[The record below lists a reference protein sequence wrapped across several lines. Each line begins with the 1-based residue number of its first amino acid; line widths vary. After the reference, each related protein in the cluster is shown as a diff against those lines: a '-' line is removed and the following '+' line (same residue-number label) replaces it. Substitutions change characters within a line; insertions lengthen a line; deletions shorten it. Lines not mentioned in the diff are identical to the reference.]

1 MSKNKL
7 ITHILNED
15 EESFKKDS
23 LQMINELTIF
33 GFDPFKDNLLDFGV
47 QKADKWIAK
56 TANVLINRF
65 INMFTKEG
73 RLSNKMEKLRD
84 QYLKQLEILEKQKAN
99 AIKEATKS
107 RNYKDLK
114 DIEEKNDIVKN
125 INDEIES
132 CKFYIEAASRY
143 IKARKKIFGSSYG
156 DVDDENSKISSQMK
170 EKLKEEDDRVSQLT
184 KEILELE
191 IMVKTGSASNKVSG
205 LTKKLEKKREELSKL
220 LGIPMGSATS
230 AGGGSAR

>member
-65 INMFTKEG
+65 INMFSAEG
-73 RLSNKMEKLRD
+73 RLSNKMESLRN
-84 QYLKQLEILEKQKAN
+84 QYLKQL
-99 AIKEATKS
+99 
-107 RNYKDLK
+107 
-114 DIEEKNDIVKN
+114 
-125 INDEIES
+125 
-132 CKFYIEAASRY
+132 
-143 IKARKKIFGSSYG
+143 KI
-156 DVDDENSKISSQMK
+156 D
-170 EKLKEEDDRVSQLT
+170 
-184 KEILELE
+184 
-191 IMVKTGSASNKVSG
+191 
-205 LTKKLEKKREELSKL
+205 
-220 LGIPMGSATS
+220 
-230 AGGGSAR
+230 